1 MTTTVLVVDDQP
13 MVRAGLTMLLNA
25 EGDLEVIG
33 EAESGTE
40 ALQLARQ
47 LNPDVVLMDVRMP
60 GMDGVTATQQLVQE
74 SQNNPNRLIKVPA
87 TDAGLDALEELAA
100 AGINLNVT
108 LIFSDRQYQIAREN
122 IWRGAQRRKS
132 LDNFKSVYSIFVSR
146 VDVYTEKHVPTLSPA
161 AQGMVGIAGALS
173 AFFVAVAGGFYALWF
188 GDLDRMLEPFARIAY
203 VNLDANSFQER
214 GGPAALRSPKDNQG
228 TAYTTVG
235 LHAAKTFS
243 SADRMTTTFRGT
255 LGWRHAFGDRTPL
268 STFAFAGSSSF
279 ATAGVPIAGD
289 AIVISGGL
297 DVNIIK
303 AATLG
308 IYYNGQ
314 VLHHIVD
321 NGVRAN
327 LSWKF

>member
-1 MTTTVLVVDDQP
+1 VATGYSHSFYNVNQLSTSSSDNYHISLYGATQWGPL
-13 MVRAGLTMLLNA
+13 GLRLGSA
-25 EGDLEVIG
+25 YAWHDLE
-33 EAESGTE
+33 T
-40 ALQLARQ
+40 
-47 LNPDVVLMDVRMP
+47 
-60 GMDGVTATQQLVQE
+60 
-74 SQNNPNRLIKVPA
+74 NRNIA
-87 TDAGLDALEELAA
+87 FAG
-100 AGINLNVT
+100 
-108 LIFSDRQYQIAREN
+108 FSDHAKGNYTAHT
-122 IWRGAQRRKS
+122 AQVFGEVGYG
-132 LDNFKSVYSIFVSR
+132 LPFDMVS
-146 VDVYTEKHVPTLSPA
+146 
-161 AQGMVGIAGALS
+161 
-173 AFFVAVAGGFYALWF
+173 
-188 GDLDRMLEPFARIAY
+188 LEPFARIAY

-235 LHAAKTFS
+235 LNAAKTFS
-243 SADRMTTTFRGT
+243 SPDRMTTTLRGT

-268 STFAFAGSSSF
+268 STFAFAGGSSF